1 MKKQS
6 LYYFLISL
14 IKIKVKEMNIKI
26 FSVVLIICFVYGTIL
41 AQQNFYSGNFAHTF
55 SIVAMDPETGE
66 MGVAVQSHW
75 FSVGTIVT
83 WGEAGVG
90 VIATQ
95 SFVNPSF
102 GPRGLKLLKQGKT
115 AQEVVDELIA
125 SDEGRDVRQ
134 LAVLSVDGTVASYT
148 GKNCIPGAGNI
159 VGKNYS
165 VQANLMLNDKVWP
178 AMSEA
183 FENSTGPL
191 AERMVAA
198 LEAAQEVGGDIRG
211 KQSACIL
218 VVKGKSTGKVWEDRL
233 IDLRVDDSP
242 EPIKEIKR
250 LLKVHRAYDHMNAG
264 DLAVEHGDMQLA
276 MKEYSTAEEMFP
288 DNEEMKY
295 WHAVTLVNN
304 GGLEEALPIF
314 REVFTKNKNWKI
326 LTPRLVP
333 VGLLTVND
341 EDLQKIL
348 SVAE

>member
-1 MKKQS
+1 VNKNKENVM
-6 LYYFLISL
+6 LNLICKL
-14 IKIKVKEMNIKI
+14 L
-26 FSVVLIICFVYGTIL
+26 FFCFIISGVAM
-41 AQQNFYSGNFAHTF
+41 AQHRFYSDNFAHTY

-75 FSVGTIVT
+75 FSVGTIVS

-90 VIATQ
+90 VVATQ

-102 GPRGLKLLKQGKT
+102 GPRGLELLKEKLS
-115 AQEVVDELIA
+115 AKMVVNKLIN

-134 LAVLSVDGTVASYT
+134 LAILSVDGTVAAHT
-148 GKNCIPGAGNI
+148 GKNCIPGAGHI
-159 VGKNYS
+159 VGENYS
-165 VQANLMLNDKVWP
+165 VQANLMANDKVWG

-191 AERMVAA
+191 AERLVVA

-211 KQSACIL
+211 KQSASIL
-218 VVKGKSTGKVWEDRL
+218 VVKGESTGKVWEDRL

-264 DLAVEHGDMQLA
+264 DLAVEHGDMELA
-276 MKEYSTAEEMFP
+276 MKEYMAAEEMFP

-304 GGLEEALPIF
+304 GDLENALPLF
-314 REVFTKNKNWKI
+314 KTVFTQNTDWKT
-326 LTPRLVP
+326 LTPRLIP
-333 VGLLTVND
+333 IGLLVTD
-341 EDLQKIL
+341 EEGLNKIL
-348 SVAE
+348 SVIE